1 MRSPLDCSLTIGSEV
16 VKKMVFCAYWL
27 ANSKH
32 SILDSYASNRG
43 GIAVGFKEVSF
54 QTPPQKLKDTWD
66 IMCSNNKV
74 TDKVNRRL
82 FQHFKYLP
90 SEERKEVRLDQTE
103 SLQYAPKKNKRG
115 SSLTSKNGNSNEC
128 IHFSGNKI
136 RPIGEKN
143 KYIEFN
149 IENSL

>member
-1 MRSPLDCSLTIGSEV
+1 
-16 VKKMVFCAYWL
+16 
-27 ANSKH
+27 
-32 SILDSYASNRG
+32 
-43 GIAVGFKEVSF
+43 
-54 QTPPQKLKDTWD
+54 
-66 IMCSNNKV
+66 MCSNNKV
-74 TDKVNRRL
+74 PDKVNRRL

-136 RPIGEKN
+136 RPIGMIYSVDIDNMNISQVVSSSSSSTSRFNDVSDSSQASWRYSSLKEDEQYYKVEEKLR
-143 KYIEFN
+143 KLKF
-149 IENSL
+149 